1 MGNLKKPQLGFELLH
16 KIFVAANIRRWN
28 DQATPV
34 EFLELDKQAHK
45 IVIAYLLAHF
55 EQLENQRTIDFERL
69 ILQFCYE
76 FFERIILTDIK
87 PPVFHKLVKH
97 HNKAL
102 VDFVCV
108 QLEENLRGFGFLES
122 MQEYLYGGV
131 DNIEKEILKASHYY
145 ASKWEFDIIYHFN
158 PKMYDV
164 RNIKNALDKQVH
176 EYYHLAGVRQIM
188 YEELREI
195 VDMFGQLRFQ
205 KRWSQTPRVPCTSV
219 LGHTLVVALCAYLL
233 GYDLGFSREMQI
245 QHFLCGLFHDLPEIL
260 TRDII
265 SPIKKNVE
273 GLDEFI
279 KQIEEEAV
287 REKILNI
294 VPDSIAQE
302 IVYYTQNE
310 FSNRYKKNHQVIFS
324 ARKGEEFLQ
333 EIQQD
338 SIHQPIFGEFLKYC
352 DHLSAFLEA
361 KISIEHGI
369 KSKELIDGAK
379 NLEYLYNSK
388 SLNGIDL
395 GYLFREFKD
404 S

>member
-108 QLEENLRGFGFLES
+108 QLEENLKGFGFLES

-164 RNIKNALDKQVH
+164 QNIKNALDKQVH